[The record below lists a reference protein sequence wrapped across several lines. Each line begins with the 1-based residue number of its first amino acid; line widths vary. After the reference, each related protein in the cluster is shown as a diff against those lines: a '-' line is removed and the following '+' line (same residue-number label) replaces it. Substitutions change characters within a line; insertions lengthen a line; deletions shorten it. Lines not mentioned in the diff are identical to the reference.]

1 MNLHEYQARDL
12 LKKYNIN
19 FPTGEIG
26 STPQEIFDISKKFG
40 GEVVA
45 KAQIHSGGRGKA
57 GGVKLCSTPS
67 EAKNFANSI
76 LGKKIVTSQTDS
88 EGVIVEKILIT
99 NTTIISREIYLSIV
113 IDPDFES
120 PVLIASS
127 EGGTEI
133 EKMAEES
140 PNKITKIAFDPVLGA
155 KPYELRRVI
164 SKLEIPKNAIK
175 DFYSLV
181 NNLFKAFIETD
192 STLIEINPLIIDDNE
207 NIVPLDC
214 KINLDDDSYFRQK
227 ELFSLRDK
235 NQENPIETRAK
246 DFDLAYVK
254 LDKGNVGCLVNGAGL
269 AMATMDVTTKSGCF
283 PANFL
288 DVGGSTDKE
297 KIKEAFRILVSDE
310 NVEYLLINLFA
321 GIARADLIA
330 QGVVEAAEETLFKL
344 PIIVSMRGTNSEE
357 GFEILKRSKLNIH
370 IAKDL
375 GQAANILSEINKANK

>member
-99 NTTIISREIYLSIV
+99 NKTIISREIYLSIV

-375 GQAANILSEINKANK
+375 GQAANLLSEINKANK